1 MQKMSR
7 KQIKEGLQ
15 GVPIE
20 SLLLGAQSKE
30 KTLTSKQREF
40 ARKVAMGETKAQAYR
55 EAYNSKTTKAKTQG
69 DAGSRL
75 SRHSG
80 ISTEI
85 EAYQAAIEAAKYRTP
100 IQLREFVIHQL
111 TLHAMNEDINPAQR
125 IKSLELLGKV
135 SEVAAFTERKET
147 TVINQSSDIKE
158 RLLAMLTGQVIDVS
172 HKDILNPGSKQSLAR
187 SQSIDLPINTIAA
200 TQDAMRDEDVDSLLA
215 EIRGDGCA
223 ESEDGDTTPTP
234 PPQMASEAQ
243 DHIAHTIPHIKSTPK
258 SITESVPCSTQTMQ
272 PIDIKG
278 KDVATVT
285 CYSSKSNIEDG
296 VIDDLDIK
304 EGVGGHENVEDMSK
318 GNIGEVPPSGFR
330 VK

>member
-20 SLLLGAQSKE
+20 SLLLGSHSKE

-40 ARKVAMGETKAQAYR
+40 ARNVAMGETKAESYR
-55 EAYNSKTTKAKTQG
+55 RAYNSKTDKAKTQG

-85 EAYQAAIEAAKYRTP
+85 QAYQAAIEASKYRTP

-111 TLHAMNEDINPAQR
+111 TLHAMDESINPAQR

-147 TVINQSSDIKE
+147 TVINQSGDIKE
-158 RLLAMLTGQVIDVS
+158 RLLAMLTGQVTDLS
-172 HKDILNPGSKQSLAR
+172 HKDILSPGSKQSLAR
-187 SQSIDLPINTIAA
+187 SQSINHASNTIDA
-200 TQDAMRDEDVDSLLA
+200 THDAMRDEDVDSLLA

-234 PPQMASEAQ
+234 PPQTATEAQ
-243 DHIAHTIPHIKSTPK
+243 DHITHTIPHNESTP
-258 SITESVPCSTQTMQ
+258 ESVPCSTQTVQ
-272 PIDIKG
+272 VLDNIGEDES
-278 KDVATVT
+278 TLT
-285 CYSSKSNIEDG
+285 CYSLESNKGEG

-304 EGVGGHENVEDMSK
+304 GVGDSKNVRFGGREYMDV
-318 GNIGEVPPSGFR
+318 VPPNEFDR
-330 VK
+330 E

>member
-20 SLLLGAQSKE
+20 SLLLGVQSKE

-40 ARKVAMGETKAQAYR
+40 ARNVAMGETKAESYR
-55 EAYNSKTTKAKTQG
+55 RAYNSKTDKAKTQG

-85 EAYQAAIEAAKYRTP
+85 QAYQAAIEAAKYRTP

-111 TLHAMNEDINPAQR
+111 TLHAMDESINPAQR

-147 TVINQSSDIKE
+147 TVINQSGDIKE
-158 RLLAMLTGQVIDVS
+158 RLLAMLTGQVTDLS
-172 HKDILNPGSKQSLAR
+172 HKDILSPGSKQSLAR
-187 SQSIDLPINTIAA
+187 SIDTNTIDEA
-200 TQDAMRDEDVDSLLA
+200 QEPMRDDDVDSLLA

-223 ESEDGDTTPTP
+223 ESEDGDTTPMP
-234 PPQMASEAQ
+234 PPQMATEAQ
-243 DHIAHTIPHIKSTPK
+243 DHIAHTIPHNE
-258 SITESVPCSTQTMQ
+258 SITESVPCSTQTVQ
-272 PIDIKG
+272 VLDNIEEDES
-278 KDVATVT
+278 TLT
-285 CYSSKSNIEDG
+285 CYSLESNKVEG
-296 VIDDLDIK
+296 VVDDLDIK
-304 EGVGGHENVEDMSK
+304 GVEDSK
-318 GNIGEVPPSGFR
+318 NVRFGGREYMDVVPPNEFDR
-330 VK
+330 K